1 MGTFSRSEEFES
13 SLRSIGAECTKMRRI
28 QLKLKLFNYLY
39 SDIVYLTKQGLAI
52 CGVVFLFFGIR
63 LLLSDHGTLAYVF
76 LYLGLIPSL
85 IFVILFDKAFKIPGQ
100 IERFKAG
107 LRLKCERIQLNKMGK
122 TYLRQKIG
130 SVPNLGVNVGGFNI
144 MERESTPRFVNF
156 LLYQVSSLLITFR

>member
-1 MGTFSRSEEFES
+1 MCLSSTNSWRISHSLMICNQIICKEF
-13 SLRSIGAECTKMRRI
+13 
-28 QLKLKLFNYLY
+28 
-39 SDIVYLTKQGLAI
+39 YLTKQGQAI

-122 TYLRQKIG
+122 SYLRQKIG
-130 SVPNLGVNVGGFNI
+130 SVPNLGVKVGGFNI
-144 MERESTPRFVNF
+144 MERESTPRFINF
-156 LLYQVSSLLITFR
+156 LLYQVSGLLITFR